1 MERRKNRNV
10 IRVVWDEHKKKE
22 NKVVLPI
29 YVGKWGRGGERVI
42 LVRGEA
48 RKESCFMDRK
58 WRGIRLS

>member
-1 MERRKNRNV
+1 MN
-10 IRVVWDEHKKKE
+10 IKKKE

-29 YVGKWGRGGERVI
+29 YVGKWGRGEERVI